1 VRQPDLRR
9 IARATRA
16 ATWFPPF
23 VALGALAGVWQII
36 SAHAPLVLPSLSAVA
51 SELVDHPGLF
61 LSNAGVTLE
70 EALVGASCS
79 FVVAMILATA
89 MVHGRFL
96 ERAIMPVAVLTNV
109 TPVVS
114 IAPALVVAF
123 GFGMAPRYIVT
134 ALITFFPF
142 LVNGLVGMRSVE
154 PGALEILRS
163 LNASRTE
170 ILLRLRVPSSL
181 PFLFAAARVCLP
193 LSIVGAVVAEFV
205 SAGTNRGLGS
215 LIATSE
221 AQSSLSPI
229 YAAVW
234 CLAILGIAL
243 SVIVVLAERRFLSWN
258 ATA

>member
-1 VRQPDLRR
+1 
-9 IARATRA
+9 
-16 ATWFPPF
+16 
-23 VALGALAGVWQII
+23 
-36 SAHAPLVLPSLSAVA
+36 
-51 SELVDHPGLF
+51 
-61 LSNAGVTLE
+61 
-70 EALVGASCS
+70 
-79 FVVAMILATA
+79 